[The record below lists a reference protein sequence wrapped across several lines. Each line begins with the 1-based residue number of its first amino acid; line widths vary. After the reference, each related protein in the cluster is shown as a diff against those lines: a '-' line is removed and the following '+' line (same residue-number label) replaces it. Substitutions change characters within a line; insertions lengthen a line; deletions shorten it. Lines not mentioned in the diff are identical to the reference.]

1 MFFQDWEAAKSLLIK
16 YGDLRQYFPIYY
28 QSIRYTF
35 LRGLICLK
43 AAQSATAWLDRRKWK
58 KQALKSMKM
67 MCVWLKKGVGIVVH
81 PMHLLNAECAVLKGN
96 KTDAEEMFKAAAA
109 VAARNGFLQDKA
121 LAHELAGM
129 YFEAQGDEYWAK
141 FNMDRAHESYLDWQ
155 ASAKTED
162 VAERRKSLL
171 QTTQGV
177 AVVAVSTTT
186 DSTF

>member
-1 MFFQDWEAAKSLLIK
+1 M
-16 YGDLRQYFPIYY
+16 
-28 QSIRYTF
+28 
-35 LRGLICLK
+35 
-43 AAQSATAWLDRRKWK
+43 
-58 KQALKSMKM
+58 
-67 MCVWLKKGVGIVVH
+67 VH
-81 PMHLLNAECAVLKGN
+81 PMHLLNAECAALKGD
-96 KTDAEEMFKAAAA
+96 KIDAKGMFKAAAV

-129 YFEAQGDEYWAK
+129 YFVAQGDDYWAK

-177 AVVAVSTTT
+177 AVVAASTTT
-186 DSTF
+186 TSTI